1 MNKKKWILEGI
12 IFGVIMLIVS
22 SILDLITNKFSFEG
36 FWKRILIWLIGG
48 LVFGLMMKFIRKNK
62 KE

>member
-1 MNKKKWILEGI
+1 MNKKNWILEGI

-62 KE
+62 EE